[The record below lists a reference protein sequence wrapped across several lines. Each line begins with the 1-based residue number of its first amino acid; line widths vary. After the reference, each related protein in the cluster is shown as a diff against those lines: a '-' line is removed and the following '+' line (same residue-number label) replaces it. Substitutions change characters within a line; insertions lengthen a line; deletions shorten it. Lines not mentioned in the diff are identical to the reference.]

1 MHRGHER
8 DERDKQRAKDE
19 VNRLNGVVSGNLKP
33 GISGEGG
40 APWRRKLAIAPANN
54 ELRQATPAD
63 RKRQLAQ
70 LAEMGVAIP
79 EEFRREMAMAGD
91 WQYLTERPVSETLK
105 TENGSEDHKNDGLN
119 VGVRKRKY
127 EGQEE
132 EEQAGEIIARKGWG
146 STTRTYPDTA
156 KLDDD
161 LDFLLGNNPL
171 RGRIGEESNS
181 RFDRKENVLQE
192 SAVGE
197 DHMNERISQ
206 PKSDA
211 PLIKSEDLEVDE
223 NPQVKVY
230 NLGPPDDSDI
240 KREGISSE
248 PGIMFKKRK
257 AKPMRNK

>member
-1 MHRGHER
+1 M
-8 DERDKQRAKDE
+8 
-19 VNRLNGVVSGNLKP
+19 NGVVSGNLTP

-40 APWRRKLAIAPANN
+40 APWRQKLATAPANN

-63 RKRQLAQ
+63 RKKQLAQ

-91 WQYLTERPVSETLK
+91 WQYLTERPIFETLK
-105 TENGSEDHKNDGLN
+105 TENGSEDRKNDGLN
-119 VGVRKRKY
+119 IGVRKRKY

-161 LDFLLGNNPL
+161 LDFLLGNNPIG
-171 RGRIGEESNS
+171 GRVGEGGNS
-181 RFDRKENVLQE
+181 HFDRKENVSQE
-192 SAVGE
+192 SAVSE
-197 DHMNERISQ
+197 DHKNERISQ
-206 PKSDA
+206 PKSDT
-211 PLIKSEDLEVDE
+211 PLIKSEHPEEDE

-230 NLGPPDDSDI
+230 NPGAPDDSDI

-248 PGIMFKKRK
+248 PRVMFKKRK